1 MMRKLILGLATGLLA
16 AGLSF
21 ADTKP
26 AEAGATIQ
34 FGFGFG
40 APYVGGGYYPYSGPR
55 RVYRDPYYR
64 PRYYAPDCWTERRR
78 VVKYNRYGEP
88 YYVVRR
94 VRVCR

>member
-26 AEAGATIQ
+26 ADAGVSIQ
-34 FGFGFG
+34 FGFG
-40 APYVGGGYYPYSGPR
+40 APYYGGGYYNPYYAPPR
-55 RVYRDPYYR
+55 RYYR
-64 PRYYAPDCWTERRR
+64 PRTYAPACWTERRR

-88 YYVVRR
+88 YYAVRR